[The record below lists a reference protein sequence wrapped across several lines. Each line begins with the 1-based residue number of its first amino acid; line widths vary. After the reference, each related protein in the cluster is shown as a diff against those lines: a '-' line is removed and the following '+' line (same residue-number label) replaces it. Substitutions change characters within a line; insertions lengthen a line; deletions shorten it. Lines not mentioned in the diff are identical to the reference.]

1 MEKKTKGAAAKIS
14 YNDNPVIDPKD
25 DRLGF
30 GKYCIPTLVNVI
42 EECGMPYVI
51 GIYGPWGCGKTS
63 LMRLTQEKLEEKGHE
78 TIWINP
84 WKYSRTEDVRKAL
97 VRSVYGQLRTGLQIK
112 TLLKK
117 EHRKE
122 TVKKA
127 LKAAVDIASR
137 AAMAGEVSS
146 EIEQLFFLDPIFK
159 DTFQEEFTS
168 LLSKFL
174 KKSKRL
180 VIFIDDLD
188 RCVPEVVIDIF
199 EAIKLYLDVPRCV
212 FVVGA
217 SPDIIEKGVFYRYRE
232 YFLKE
237 EKAVVQSEKAE
248 GGNAE
253 GREHPLMT
261 GREYM
266 EKIIQLPFPVP
277 EPELEDIENFI
288 ADNAK
293 RVGLKEDYKD
303 WKRHL
308 VDIVIATAES
318 NPRNIKRLLA
328 SIHMSYMMAQAKAM
342 KLEPEQLMKLSKVCA
357 MTFRLSD
364 EELRALWVCPDL
376 AWPRRDVEARG
387 VENEKQ

>member
-1 MEKKTKGAAAKIS
+1 MAKKAKGATPDRS
-14 YNDNPVIDPKD
+14 YDDNPISDPGHD
-25 DRLGF
+25 LLGF
-30 GKYCIPTLVNVI
+30 GKHCVRTLVNII
-42 EECGMPYVI
+42 EDCGTPYVI
-51 GIYGPWGCGKTS
+51 GVYGPWGSGKTS
-63 LMRLTQEKLEEKGHE
+63 LMRLTQVVLDDNNHE

-84 WKYSRTEDVRKAL
+84 WKYDRAEDVRRAL

-112 TLLKK
+112 TLLQKQ
-117 EHRKE
+117 HRKE

-127 LKAAVDIASR
+127 LKAAVDIAGR
-137 AAMAGEVSS
+137 AAVAGEVSS
-146 EIEQLFFLDPIFK
+146 EIERLFFLDPIFK
-159 DTFQEEFTS
+159 DTFEEQFTS
-168 LLSKFL
+168 LLSNFL
-174 KKSKRL
+174 KKGKRL

-188 RCVPEVVIDIF
+188 RCIPEVVIDIF

-248 GGNAE
+248 GANAE

-288 ADNAK
+288 ADNAE

-342 KLEPEQLMKLSKVCA
+342 KLEPQQLMKLAKVCA